1 VNIISQFVTVNSK
14 KMEILELGN
23 KGTPVVILTGMGYSF
38 YEWYEV
44 TKYLAQSNRVIMFH
58 RPGLGLSEIG
68 SEIRDTK
75 AVVNE
80 LNTLLQELKIFE
92 PILLVGHSY
101 GGLCVQHY
109 AKVFPENVA
118 GMVLVDSTSVDLK
131 ELDELELPVI
141 DEDESDEVWLK
152 KCYSYSLMKQEEL
165 KELVNPSLTDK
176 QKELPLDVQQ
186 QLINFQ
192 VNPSLYKAMYLE
204 ISNWKMD
211 ADVIRNL
218 EDLVEIVIGRDKE
231 YNIKLGTME
240 GFPEREMRVLEDKW
254 EELIMKQAKLSKNS
268 VLIFAEESSHSIH
281 IDRPDII
288 VTAID
293 NLIQNTSKADSKS

>member
-1 VNIISQFVTVNSK
+1 
-14 KMEILELGN
+14 MEILELGN

-176 QKELPLDVQQ
+176 QKDLPLDVQQ

-192 VNPSLYKAMYLE
+192 VTPSLYKAMYLE

-231 YNIKLGTME
+231 YNIKLGTMD
-240 GFPEREMRVLEDKW
+240 GFPEGEKRLLEDKW
-254 EELIMKQAKLSKNS
+254 EELIMKQAQISKNNE
-268 VLIFAEESSHSIH
+268 LIFAKESSHSIH

-288 VTAID
+288 ITAID

>member
-1 VNIISQFVTVNSK
+1 MISQFVSINNK
-14 KMEILELGN
+14 KMEIVDLGN
-23 KGTPVVILTGMGYSF
+23 KGAPIVILTGMGCSF

-44 TKYLAQSNRVIMFH
+44 TKYLAISNRVIMFH

-68 SEIRDTK
+68 SEIRNTK

-80 LNTLLQELKIFE
+80 LNTLLQELSIFE
-92 PILLVGHSY
+92 PIFLVGHSY

-131 ELDELELPVI
+131 ELDDLELPVI
-141 DEDESDEVWLK
+141 DEGESEEAWLY

-186 QLINFQ
+186 HLINFQ
-192 VNPSLYKAMYLE
+192 VTPSLYKAMYLE
-204 ISNWKMD
+204 SSNWKMD
-211 ADVIRNL
+211 ADVIKDL
-218 EDLVEIVIGRDKE
+218 EDVFDIPLIVIGRDKE
-231 YNIKLGTME
+231 YNIRLGMMD
-240 GFPEREMRVLEDKW
+240 GIPEEEMRVLEDKW
-254 EELIMKQAKLSKNS
+254 EELIMKQAQISQNS
-268 VLIFAEESSHSIH
+268 ELIFAKESSHSIH
-281 IDRPDII
+281 IDRPDIVI
-288 VTAID
+288 QAID
-293 NLIQNTSKADSKS
+293 SLIKIHK

>member
-1 VNIISQFVTVNSK
+1 MISQFVSINNK
-14 KMEILELGN
+14 KMEIVDLGN
-23 KGTPVVILTGMGYSF
+23 KGTPIVILTGMGCSF

-44 TKYLAQSNRVIMFH
+44 TKYLAISNRVIMFH

-68 SEIRDTK
+68 SEERNTR

-80 LNTLLQELKIFE
+80 LNTLLKELKIRE

-131 ELDELELPVI
+131 ELDDLELPVI
-141 DEDESDEVWLK
+141 DEGESEEAWLN

-176 QKELPLDVQQ
+176 PKGLPLDVQQ
-186 QLINFQ
+186 HLMNFQ
-192 VNPSLYKAMYLE
+192 VSPSLYKAMYQE

-218 EDLVEIVIGRDKE
+218 EDV
-231 YNIKLGTME
+231 
-240 GFPEREMRVLEDKW
+240 F
-254 EELIMKQAKLSKNS
+254 
-268 VLIFAEESSHSIH
+268 
-281 IDRPDII
+281 DIP
-288 VTAID
+288 
-293 NLIQNTSKADSKS
+293 L

>member
-1 VNIISQFVTVNSK
+1 
-14 KMEILELGN
+14 MEILELGN
-23 KGTPVVILTGMGYSF
+23 KGTPVVILTGMGCSF

-176 QKELPLDVQQ
+176 QMDLPLDVQQ

-231 YNIKLGTME
+231 YNIKLGTMD
-240 GFPEREMRVLEDKW
+240 GFPEGEKRLLEDKW
-254 EELIMKQAKLSKNS
+254 EELIMKQAQISKNNE
-268 VLIFAEESSHSIH
+268 LIFAKESSHSIH